1 MKRYALCMQASIL
14 ILQVNAR
21 FWNIVDLSKRRWND
35 GGIVHNQ
42 GAEMSNKRHAEIPR
56 SWWDSNP
63 RPKVYKTFALT
74 RLSYMTDGA
83 NF

>member
-1 MKRYALCMQASIL
+1 MKRYALCMLASIL

-42 GAEMSNKRHAEIPR
+42 GLKCLTSDTLKIPR

>member
-1 MKRYALCMQASIL
+1 M
-14 ILQVNAR
+14 
-21 FWNIVDLSKRRWND
+21 DLSKRRSND
-35 GGIVHNQ
+35 ESVVHNQ
-42 GAEMSNKRHAEIPR
+42 GDEMSNEQHAKIPR